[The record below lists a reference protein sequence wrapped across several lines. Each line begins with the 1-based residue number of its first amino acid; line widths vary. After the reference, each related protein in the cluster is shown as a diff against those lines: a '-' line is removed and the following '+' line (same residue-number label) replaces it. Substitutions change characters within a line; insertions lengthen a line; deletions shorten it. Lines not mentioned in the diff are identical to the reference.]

1 VLQYRV
7 TIRARFTF
15 AFLVVS
21 LAGLLLAAAL
31 LLISRR
37 NLRRVEAIVQVYDV
51 IEHKSLKLSLDLL
64 VMSDAIRGF
73 LLNPQDSAEHA
84 RKLRADEQFT
94 RDITEIRALSPG
106 PEITRLIEAAQR
118 MDAES
123 LDRLEDRVL
132 ELAAAGKGDDARHVY
147 SSEYLPLR
155 GRQIDLIGQV
165 EDQAALAQR
174 NALNEMRD
182 EDRRGLWLA
191 AALFACAIAVSALAA
206 LYLSRS
212 VVAPLARAAA
222 TANAAREGD
231 WSVRV
236 ALGRRPDEIG
246 ALSRALDS
254 FLDSLQETGRL
265 ANEIASGDLKI
276 QVRPRSERDQLGHA
290 LERMVDSLARAQK
303 ELIDRERLAALGE
316 LSASVA
322 HEVRNPL
329 GVIFNSVGSLRRLL
343 KPRGD
348 VALLLDIVGEEA
360 DRLNRMVADLLDYAR
375 PVRPDLEPL
384 PLRPLVGEAV
394 AAARQQIGPAAE
406 GVKSILNIEP
416 GAEMLRA
423 DARLLRQALI
433 NLFLNAYQAMPRS
446 GMLEVRASRVERD
459 HSAVSEL
466 HIKDTGVGI
475 PADVREKIFQP
486 FFTTKAMGTG
496 LGLAVVRRIIEGHG
510 GSIELAAT
518 EGGTDFR
525 IELPLEGGTRQA

>member
-7 TIRARFTF
+7 AIRARFTL

-21 LAGLLLAAAL
+21 LAGLFLAAAL

-51 IEHKSLKLSLDLL
+51 IEHKSLRLSLDLL

-73 LLNPQDSAEHA
+73 LINPHDGAERD
-84 RKLRADEQFT
+84 RKHNADAQFT
-94 RDITEIRALSPG
+94 RDVTDIRALSPG
-106 PEITRLIEAAQR
+106 QKISELIEAAQR

-123 LDRLEDRVL
+123 LDRLEDRIL
-132 ELAAAGKGDDARHVY
+132 ELAAASQGDEARRVY
-147 SSEYLPLR
+147 SSQYLPLR
-155 GRQIDLIGQV
+155 EKQIQLIDQV
-165 EDQAALAQR
+165 EEEAILAQR
-174 NALNEMRD
+174 TALAEVRD

-191 AALFACAIAVSALAA
+191 AALFAAAVAVSALAA
-206 LYLSRS
+206 LYLARS
-212 VVAPLARAAA
+212 VVTPLTRAAG

-236 ALGRRPDEIG
+236 GLGKRPDEIG
-246 ALSRALDS
+246 DLSRALDS
-254 FLDSLQETGRL
+254 FLDSLQETVRL

-276 QVRPRSERDQLGHA
+276 QVKPRSERDQLGHA
-290 LERMVDSLARAQK
+290 LERMVESLARAQK

-394 AAARQQIGPAAE
+394 AAARQQIGPAAD
-406 GVKSILNIEP
+406 GVKSVLNIEP

-446 GMLEVRASRVERD
+446 GMLEVRACRVERD
-459 HSAVSEL
+459 HSAISEL
-466 HIKDTGVGI
+466 HIKDNGVGI
-475 PADVREKIFQP
+475 PDDVREKIFQP

-510 GSIELAAT
+510 GSIELAGS

-525 IELPLEGGTRQA
+525 IELPLEGGSRQA